1 MLLLIGATSLRKLK
15 GMSMSKLKE
24 LYRIVF
30 ERRDLHVKIN
40 PLYFHEEFYPGHNF
54 FWDTAIRK
62 GNFL

>member
-30 ERRDLHVKIN
+30 ERSVEIN
-40 PLYFHEEFYPGHNF
+40 RLYSHEEFYPGHNF